1 MEERAVSVDTPKL
14 ATASG
19 SKFRDYG
26 QFVKFRL
33 SFSVLISAGAG
44 FLIAPIA
51 HPDWTKFL
59 WLLLGGFL
67 VTAASNGFN
76 QVIEIE
82 TDKLMKRTASRPLP
96 SARMSVTEALTIA
109 LVMGSA
115 GVFTLLYFVNPL
127 CGILS
132 GCSLLSY
139 ALVYTPLKKVSPFA
153 VFVGAFPGAIPPLL
167 GWVAATG
174 ELSIG
179 AWVLFF
185 LQFIWQ
191 FPHFWAIAWVLHED
205 YTRAGFRMLPSAGGQ
220 NNTSAFQTLIYAGSL
235 IPLGLLPYLFG
246 MAGIYSAV
254 FITVCSIVFTY
265 QALDLYR
272 KLDEKSAKRLMFG
285 SFIYLPLVQIA
296 LIFDKI
302 IK

>member
-1 MEERAVSVDTPKL
+1 MEAKTINDMHLSNKTTVSGKL
-14 ATASG
+14 
-19 SKFRDYG
+19 KDVG
-26 QFVKFRL
+26 QFFKLRL
-33 SFSVLISAGAG
+33 SFLVLVSAGAG
-44 FLIAPIA
+44 FLIAPIE
-51 HPDWTKFL
+51 HPDWTRFL

-67 VTAASNGFN
+67 VTASSNGFN

-82 TDKLMKRTASRPLP
+82 TDKLMKRTSNRPLP
-96 SARMSVTEALTIA
+96 AARMTPFAGLVLAALT
-109 LVMGSA
+109 GSV
-115 GVFTLLYFVNPL
+115 GVFTLMYFVNPL

-139 ALVYTPLKKVSPFA
+139 ALLYTPLKKVSPFA
-153 VFVGAFPGAIPPLL
+153 VFVGAFPGAVPPLL

-174 ELSIG
+174 ELSLG

-220 NNTSAFQTLIYAGSL
+220 NSTSAFQTLMYAGSL
-235 IPLGLLPYLFG
+235 IPLGLIPYVFG
-246 MAGIYSAV
+246 MAGMYSAV
-254 FITVCSIVFTY
+254 FITLCGILFTY

-272 KLDEKSAKRLMFG
+272 KLDEKAARRLMFG
-285 SFIYLPLVQIA
+285 SFFYLPLVQIA
-296 LIFDKI
+296 LILDKI

>member
-1 MEERAVSVDTPKL
+1 MEEQAVNADSNTKALASSNKL
-14 ATASG
+14 
-19 SKFRDYG
+19 RDYG

-109 LVMGSA
+109 LIMGSA

-139 ALVYTPLKKVSPFA
+139 ALVYTPLKKISPFA

-174 ELSIG
+174 ELSLG

-191 FPHFWAIAWVLHED
+191 FPHFWAIAWVLHDD
-205 YTRAGFRMLPSAGGQ
+205 YTSAGFRMLPSAGGQ
-220 NNTSAFQTLIYAGSL
+220 NNTSAFQTLMYAGSL
-235 IPLGLLPYLFG
+235 IPLGLLPYFFG
-246 MAGIYSAV
+246 MAGIYSAI
-254 FITVCSIVFTY
+254 FITVCSIVFTL
-265 QALDLYR
+265 QALQLYR
-272 KLDEKSAKRLMFG
+272 TLDDKSAKRLMFG

>member
-1 MEERAVSVDTPKL
+1 MEEQAINADTRTQ
-14 ATASG
+14 AAASG
-19 SKFRDYG
+19 SKIRDYG

-109 LVMGSA
+109 LIMGSA

-220 NNTSAFQTLIYAGSL
+220 NNTSAFQTLVYAGSL

-246 MAGIYSAV
+246 MAGIYSAI
-254 FITVCSIVFTY
+254 FITLCSILFTY
-265 QALDLYR
+265 QALQLYR
-272 KLDEKSAKRLMFG
+272 TLDDKSAKHLMFG